1 MKKRIFSFVLALC
14 LVFGAALPAF
24 AAESTASPLKFDEN
38 GEFRI
43 LHLCDCQDGY
53 PAKEKLFTYIN
64 YMLDIYKPHIVV
76 LGGDNTVCL
85 EEDKDDAIKELV
97 TPFVERGIYF
107 TLVFGNHDDEQGV
120 DKETL
125 LAMYQKHGGEY
136 CLAYDVDPALSGCA
150 NHNLP
155 VYASKGEEIKF
166 NLWMLDTGT
175 YVYDETGEKR
185 LGYDSVRDDQVRWY
199 AETSRALEAE
209 QGKKVPSL
217 VFQHMIV
224 QEIYDVMFPKAY
236 IKIPYL
242 TETYGNRTYSVVNPD
257 TSTFKG
263 HYFEAPS
270 PGVYNYGETDTMI
283 SRGDVLGILVGHDHV
298 NSYEANYSGMKLI
311 NTPGASFNAYGNQF
325 VRGSRLI
332 TIKEDNPWEFE
343 SEVITVN
350 DLALSNDEYA
360 EASGIGKIKAFGWKA
375 LEWVHLI
382 LKNISAPIAFIIY

>member
-1 MKKRIFSFVLALC
+1 
-14 LVFGAALPAF
+14 
-24 AAESTASPLKFDEN
+24 
-38 GEFRI
+38 
-43 LHLCDCQDGY
+43 
-53 PAKEKLFTYIN
+53 
-64 YMLDIYKPHIVV
+64 
-76 LGGDNTVCL
+76 
-85 EEDKDDAIKELV
+85 
-97 TPFVERGIYF
+97 
-107 TLVFGNHDDEQGV
+107 
-120 DKETL
+120 
-125 LAMYQKHGGEY
+125 MYQKHGGEY
-136 CLAYDVDPALSGCA
+136 CLAYDVDPELSGCA

-155 VYASKGEEIKF
+155 VYASNGDEIKF

-175 YVYDETGEKR
+175 YVYDENGER

-209 QGKKVPSL
+209 QGQKVPSL

-224 QEIYDVMFPKAY
+224 QEIYDVMFPEAY
-236 IKIPYL
+236 IKIPFV
-242 TETYGNRTYSVVNPD
+242 TETYGNKTYSVFNPD

-298 NSYEANYSGMKLI
+298 NSYEVNYSGIKLI
-311 NTPGASFNAYGNQF
+311 NTPGAAHKAYGNQF

-350 DLALSNDEYA
+350 DLALSNGEFA
-360 EASGIGKIKAFGWKA
+360 EAYGVSKAAAFGWIA
-375 LEWVHLI
+375 LEWIHLI
-382 LKNISAPIAFIIY
+382 LKNLSAPLAFLIY

>member
-1 MKKRIFSFVLALC
+1 MKKRILSLALALC
-14 LVFGAALPAF
+14 LIFGAALPAF
-24 AAESTASPLKFDEN
+24 AADSTSPLKFDEN
-38 GEFRI
+38 GEFKI

-53 PAKEKLFTYIN
+53 PAKEKMFTYIN
-64 YMLDIYKPHIVV
+64 FMLDIYKPDIVV
-76 LGGDNTVCL
+76 LGGDNCVCAK
-85 EEDKDDAIKELV
+85 EYKDDAIKELV
-97 TPFVERGIYF
+97 TPFVEREIYF
-107 TLVFGNHDDEQGV
+107 TLVFGNHDDEQEV

-125 LAMYQKHGGEY
+125 LAMYQKHGGKY
-136 CLAYDVDPALSGCA
+136 CLAYDADPALSGCA

-155 VYASKGEEIKF
+155 VYASEGNEIKF

-257 TSTFKG
+257 TSAFKG
-263 HYFEAPS
+263 HYFEPPS

-283 SRGDVLGILVGHDHV
+283 SRGDVLGILVGHDHI
-298 NSYEANYSGMKLI
+298 NSYEVKYSGMKLI
-311 NTPGASFNAYGNQF
+311 NTPGVSFNAYGNEF

-332 TIKEDNPWEFE
+332 TINEDDPWTFE

-350 DLALSNDEYA
+350 DLVLSNSDFSDA
-360 EASGIGKIKAFGWKA
+360 IGISGFKAFCWKA
-375 LEWVHLI
+375 LEWILLI
-382 LKNISAPIAFIIY
+382 LKNLSAPLAFIIY